1 MLPEEQQDTLPEPL
15 DEMTGSSNRMEITIR
30 EAEAVKISDEEIMA
44 ILDYAKRL
52 MKDERA

>member
-1 MLPEEQQDTLPEPL
+1 MLPEEEQETLPEPL

>member
-1 MLPEEQQDTLPEPL
+1 MLPEERQDTLPEPL